1 MKKGTKVTVH
11 VHGQGDHGYD
21 VGTVVTCT
29 GVKWHVGTWMQ
40 FTTEDGYTQY
50 MQPQHY
56 KVLKEVKEDLP
67 AKALYV
73 ILNKNNKI
81 LDSDFDREAA
91 RAVKAR
97 FGGKRNGVRIVTYVP
112 QKEIR

>member
-1 MKKGTKVTVH
+1 
-11 VHGQGDHGYD
+11 
-21 VGTVVTCT
+21 
-29 GVKWHVGTWMQ
+29 MQ

-50 MQPQHY
+50 MQPHHY
-56 KVLKEVKEDLP
+56 KVLKVLKAAKEDLP
-67 AKALYV
+67 VKALYV

>member
-1 MKKGTKVTVH
+1 MKKGTKVAV
-11 VHGQGDHGYD
+11 VGPVMGSHGYD

-50 MQPQHY
+50 MQPHHY
-56 KVLKEVKEDLP
+56 KVLKEAKEDLP
-67 AKALYV
+67 VKALYV

-81 LDSDFDREAA
+81 LDSDFDRDIA
-91 RAVKAR
+91 RSVKAR